1 MEKVGKVKVKL
12 TFHWTKS
19 RTKCKFHGSF
29 IIAFVLKKCS
39 RVQNEIWVIL
49 LSWLLEWRLRVYS
62 LYNFFLIKKQTKFE
76 ITQFRNEII
85 FYNFPSILLLWHFQR
100 QNKRYKMLL
109 FLHGLYHYICCA
121 GFSYNLFSSFPP
133 YLGANK
139 LLPAAHKFRMT
150 MINQEKGLV
159 SFVFVSELFKGR

>member
-1 MEKVGKVKVKL
+1 MFPCPKWNLGNFVKLASGMKVKGL
-12 TFHWTKS
+12 Q
-19 RTKCKFHGSF
+19 F
-29 IIAFVLKKCS
+29 I
-39 RVQNEIWVIL
+39 QL
-49 LSWLLEWRLRVYS
+49 L
-62 LYNFFLIKKQTKFE
+62 FLIKKNRQNLKLPSLEVKSFS
-76 ITQFRNEII
+76 II
-85 FYNFPSILLLWHFQR
+85 FLLWHFQR
-100 QNKRYKMLL
+100 QNTRYKMLL

-150 MINQEKGLV
+150 MINQEKGLL

>member
-1 MEKVGKVKVKL
+1 MFPCPKWNFCNFVKLASGMKVKGLQFIQLFL
-12 TFHWTKS
+12 T
-19 RTKCKFHGSF
+19 
-29 IIAFVLKKCS
+29 
-39 RVQNEIWVIL
+39 
-49 LSWLLEWRLRVYS
+49 
-62 LYNFFLIKKQTKFE
+62 KKQTKFE
-76 ITQFRNEII
+76 ITQFRSEII
-85 FYNFPSILLLWHFQR
+85 SYNFPSILLLWHFQR

-150 MINQEKGLV
+150 MINQEKGLL